1 MSGRPSIPPRRQTAR
16 AANRARP
23 LQGSLLPR
31 KGPKTPLLCP
41 AEQGKKPILGNKI
54 MASQILTKKTPDYQE
69 ANRGIAPTVPE
80 AGILSRDRGAGMADG
95 AGESVNP
102 HRHAPIAV
110 TPHRRGSPRFRP
122 RSRRRPRLHTALGQQ
137 RSATDPQKA
146 IRPLGCFLSTGPL
159 LPFPPPPMVAYG
171 AGPASRRWRE
181 VYL

>member
-1 MSGRPSIPPRRQTAR
+1 LLPAMSGRPSIPPRRQTAR
-16 AANRARP
+16 AASRARP

-31 KGPKTPLLCP
+31 KGPKPPCYALQNRVVYRFLATKSWLLKPLQK
-41 AEQGKKPILGNKI
+41 E
-54 MASQILTKKTPDYQE
+54 TPDYQE
-69 ANRGIAPTVPE
+69 TNRGIGPTVSE

-110 TPHRRGSPRFRP
+110 ALHRRGSPRFRP
-122 RSRRRPRLHTALGQQ
+122 RSRRRPRLHNKG
-137 RSATDPQKA
+137 ATDPQKA

-159 LPFPPPPMVAYG
+159 LPLPPPSMVAYG

-181 VYL
+181 VCL